1 VIVIF
6 VKMGALATCTFIL
19 FSDLGKILQSA
30 VAYNV
35 VSFGEFREKLC
46 EENCTFFMGGFLF
59 ENRAVCQIMWEN
71 FCGTEQAPGDTM
83 AHARR
88 NAGYRGLHTLTY
100 NK

>member
-46 EENCTFFMGGFLF
+46 EENCTFFMGGNGITLWLISC
-59 ENRAVCQIMWEN
+59 N
-71 FCGTEQAPGDTM
+71 
-83 AHARR
+83 
-88 NAGYRGLHTLTY
+88 RGLI
-100 NK
+100 